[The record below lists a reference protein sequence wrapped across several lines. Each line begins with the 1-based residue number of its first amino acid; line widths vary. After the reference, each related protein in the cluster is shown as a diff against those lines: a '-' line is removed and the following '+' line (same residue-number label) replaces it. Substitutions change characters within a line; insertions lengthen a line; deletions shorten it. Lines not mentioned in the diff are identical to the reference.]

1 MAIVEGNRPGFAM
14 FFVTENQLASDLF
27 RYKENEPDDDDDDDD
42 DDGKK
47 VAPAA

>member
-1 MAIVEGNRPGFAM
+1 MAQIYRFRPYNRPIELAM
-14 FFVTENQLASDLF
+14 PVISLCLNRELEN
-27 RYKENEPDDDDDDDD
+27 DDDDD

>member
-1 MAIVEGNRPGFAM
+1 MTEIYSFHLYNKIELTRPVISFCLNREL
-14 FFVTENQLASDLF
+14 EN
-27 RYKENEPDDDDDDDD
+27 DDDDD